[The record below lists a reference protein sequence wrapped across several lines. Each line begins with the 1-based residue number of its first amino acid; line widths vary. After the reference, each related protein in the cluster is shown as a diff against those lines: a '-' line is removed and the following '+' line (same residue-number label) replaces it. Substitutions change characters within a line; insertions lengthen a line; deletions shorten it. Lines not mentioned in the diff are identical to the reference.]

1 MDNIFLQCT
10 FYPQSFTHISLNV
23 ENRRNEKDNSDDNY
37 VKKKDNPEK
46 KSNLKIILQFLGM
59 NLSSY
64 RFPKS
69 ITSRK
74 SNKTYNKPTV

>member
-46 KSNLKIILQFLGM
+46 KIKFENYSSIFRHEFELLQI
-59 NLSSY
+59 S
-64 RFPKS
+64 
-69 ITSRK
+69 
-74 SNKTYNKPTV
+74 

>member
-46 KSNLKIILQFLGM
+46 KNQI
-59 NLSSY
+59 
-64 RFPKS
+64 
-69 ITSRK
+69 
-74 SNKTYNKPTV
+74 

>member
-10 FYPQSFTHISLNV
+10 FYAQSFTHISLNV

-46 KSNLKIILQFLGM
+46 KIKFENYCSIFRHEFELLQI
-59 NLSSY
+59 S
-64 RFPKS
+64 
-69 ITSRK
+69 
-74 SNKTYNKPTV
+74 